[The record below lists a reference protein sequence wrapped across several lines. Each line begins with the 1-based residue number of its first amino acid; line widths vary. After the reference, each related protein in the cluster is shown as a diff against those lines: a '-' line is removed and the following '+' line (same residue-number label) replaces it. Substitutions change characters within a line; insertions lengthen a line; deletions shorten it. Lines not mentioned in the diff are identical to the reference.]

1 MKLKVADMLDRLHV
15 IIDDVKR
22 TDGEDDFSED
32 KDTELREALLTG
44 AEQVTGAA
52 PRSVLV
58 PKPVA
63 SGLSIDGDYD
73 YDAART
79 EYVDGHGAVMI
90 PDDWLRL
97 YELKLR
103 SWTGTVTSLIDAE
116 SDEAKMQASRW
127 SRGTAQKPK
136 AMLGYDDEGRRAV
149 VYWTAGR
156 YAKYGTA
163 LDSVYDHE
171 IDRFLYIPKPELE
184 TETTTV
190 TKDDGKTENVNTEY
204 LNVPLTEA
212 CEKAVLYRAAGVFM
226 EAKKESTLAEKFY
239 ALGQL

>member
-1 MKLKVADMLDRLHV
+1 MRLKVADMVDRLHV

-22 TDGEDDFSED
+22 TDGDDDFSED

-58 PKPVA
+58 PKAVA
-63 SGLSIDGDYD
+63 AGLAIDGDYD
-73 YDAART
+73 YDAAQT
-79 EYVDGHGAVMI
+79 EYTDGHGAVMI

-103 SWTGTVTSLIDAE
+103 SWSGTVTTLMDSE

-127 SRGTAQKPK
+127 SRGTPQKPK
-136 AMLGYDDEGRRAV
+136 AMLGYDDEGRRVV

-163 LDSVYDHE
+163 LDSVYDHK
-171 IDRFLYIPKPELE
+171 IDRFLYVPQPDFE
-184 TETTTV
+184 TETTTIA
-190 TKDDGKTENVNTEY
+190 KEGGKTESTSTEY
-204 LNVPLTEA
+204 LNIPLTEA

-226 EAKKESTLAEKFY
+226 EAKKESTLADKFY

>member
-32 KDTELREALLTG
+32 KDAELREALLTG

-103 SWTGTVTSLIDAE
+103 NGNIAHGRRERRGEDASE
-116 SDEAKMQASRW
+116 PMEPRHPPEAKSHAW
-127 SRGTAQKPK
+127 
-136 AMLGYDDEGRRAV
+136 L
-149 VYWTAGR
+149 
-156 YAKYGTA
+156 
-163 LDSVYDHE
+163 
-171 IDRFLYIPKPELE
+171 
-184 TETTTV
+184 
-190 TKDDGKTENVNTEY
+190 
-204 LNVPLTEA
+204 
-212 CEKAVLYRAAGVFM
+212 
-226 EAKKESTLAEKFY
+226 
-239 ALGQL
+239 

>member
-1 MKLKVADMLDRLHV
+1 MRLKVADMVDRLHV

-22 TDGEDDFSED
+22 TDGDDDFSED

-44 AEQVTGAA
+44 AEQATGAA

-58 PKPVA
+58 PKAVA
-63 SGLSIDGDYD
+63 AGLAIDGDYD
-73 YDAART
+73 YDAAQT
-79 EYVDGHGAVMI
+79 EYTDGHGAVMI

-103 SWTGTVTSLIDAE
+103 SWSGTVTTLMDTD

-127 SRGTAQKPK
+127 SRGTPQKPK
-136 AMLGYDDEGRRAV
+136 AMLGYDDEGRRVV

-163 LDSVYDHE
+163 LDSVYDHK
-171 IDRFLYIPKPELE
+171 IDRFLYVPKPDFE
-184 TETTTV
+184 TETTTI
-190 TKDDGKTENVNTEY
+190 TKEDGKTESTSTEY
-204 LNVPLTEA
+204 LNIPLAEA

-226 EAKKESTLAEKFY
+226 EAKKESTLADRFY